1 MATFLKKN
9 EYDSII
15 AVSALLEV
23 HEYTFRGKE
32 RETVEDFLDMVTNLS
47 ERRRQGQIK
56 HAEAIRAYRTN
67 PETREKAQE
76 IDKRAQVKF
85 QAKKKSEK

>member
-1 MATFLKKN
+1 MATFLKKT

-15 AVSALLEV
+15 AVSALLEA
-23 HEYTFRGKE
+23 HEYTFQGKE

-47 ERRRQGQIK
+47 ERRKQDQIK

-76 IDKRAQVKF
+76 IDRRAIAKF
-85 QAKKKSEK
+85 RLKDK